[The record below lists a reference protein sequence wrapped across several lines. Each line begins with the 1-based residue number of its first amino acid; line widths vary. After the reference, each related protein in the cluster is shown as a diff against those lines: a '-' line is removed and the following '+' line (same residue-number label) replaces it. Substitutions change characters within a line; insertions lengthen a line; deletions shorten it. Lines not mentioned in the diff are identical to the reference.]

1 MFKIRFSKTFLNE
14 IIGTV
19 TYLKYVITKIKK
31 VVLFFKFEYVLMFKP
46 CNFTKDLFYKLTL
59 FYKFY
64 STTISVFVRALF
76 RISCV
81 QAAFV

>member
-31 VVLFFKFEYVLMFKP
+31 VVLFFKFAYVLMFKP
-46 CNFTKDLFYKLTL
+46 CNFTKGLSLILQVDVILQVLFNNYIG
-59 FYKFY
+59 FC
-64 STTISVFVRALF
+64 SRVIPN
-76 RISCV
+76 
-81 QAAFV
+81 